1 MTAAER
7 LVALAGST
15 GTAAALLLLLA
26 SGATAGEALTAY
38 SGLDGE
44 TAAVHL
50 LTDILV
56 PEDDE
61 EDTDSI
67 GGFFG
72 PEPRLMLDPRPR
84 RRRLE
89 EEVLALC
96 GLC

>member
-15 GTAAALLLLLA
+15 GTAAALLLMLA

-50 LTDILV
+50 MTDV
-56 PEDDE
+56 VAPEEDDQE
-61 EDTDSI
+61 PARYW
-67 GGFFG
+67 G
-72 PEPRLMLDPRPR
+72 PPMPTYIDPRPR
-84 RRRLE
+84 RRRE
-89 EEVLALC
+89 EEALVLC

>member
-50 LTDILV
+50 MTDV
-56 PEDDE
+56 AAPEE
-61 EDTDSI
+61 EEEPARYW
-67 GGFFG
+67 G
-72 PEPRLMLDPRPR
+72 PPVKPYIDQRPR
-84 RRRLE
+84 RRR
-89 EEVLALC
+89 EEVAGMLC
-96 GLC
+96 GIL